1 MGDQLGGEVI
11 PAGVGAPLLGHVVD
25 KDLHRLGPGDRLLHG
40 GDLLLHGADDLLRPV
55 LYLEDAAQII
65 EVLVDHVHVGPHGV
79 AFDGGQGHD
88 AVAAEGVV
96 GGVVLLA
103 ERAGAAVDEVG
114 LQGEDGLQGDV
125 ALRHGGNG
133 LILLPPLGIDLGV
146 VVGGGNDLVPQA
158 QGHQLVAGV
167 GVAGDDSLGDVG
179 EGHLLA
185 VLGGQSE
192 GEAAL
197 LLGVAA
203 GGGLG
208 ALAVRF
214 AGARSQTHGQG
225 HGQQGCKGLLWGF
238 HLFFLP
244 FFRGTK
250 NTSLQTF

>member
-1 MGDQLGGEVI
+1 M
-11 PAGVGAPLLGHVVD
+11 
-25 KDLHRLGPGDRLLHG
+25 
-40 GDLLLHGADDLLRPV
+40 
-55 LYLEDAAQII
+55 
-65 EVLVDHVHVGPHGV
+65 
-79 AFDGGQGHD
+79 
-88 AVAAEGVV
+88 

-146 VVGGGNDLVPQA
+146 VVGGGNDLVPRPRAISSSPALGLQEMIVS
-158 QGHQLVAGV
+158 GTWVKVTSWPSLVVRVKGKPL
-167 GVAGDDSLGDVG
+167 S
-179 EGHLLA
+179 
-185 VLGGQSE
+185 S
-192 GEAAL
+192 
-197 LLGVAA
+197 LGVAAGGGLGRLA